1 MIDREM
7 QDATEP
13 QRGTF
18 TFTNGDVVANL
29 AKANGQL
36 LRGQCLSML
45 ALGVYD
51 DACDRT
57 QLRVAQPAPELGIE
71 RKLQCYDLG
80 INCREP
86 LQHCGVALQGTDV
99 STMALTA
106 YLHV

>member
-36 LRGQCLSML
+36 LRGKCTS
-45 ALGVYD
+45 GFTP
-51 DACDRT
+51 CW
-57 QLRVAQPAPELGIE
+57 RV
-71 RKLQCYDLG
+71 C
-80 INCREP
+80 
-86 LQHCGVALQGTDV
+86 
-99 STMALTA
+99 
-106 YLHV
+106 